1 MVFGISDTESA
12 NLVEGFCELLLWHDR
27 SAIYN
32 AGQGLVRHL
41 LIVIYGDAF
50 KWQREGKGEIS
61 IPSTEPGGEGGGR
74 KGGEKEEEKKEVMNF
89 WTADC

>member
-61 IPSTEPGGEGGGR
+61 IPSTEPGGGG
-74 KGGEKEEEKKEVMNF
+74 GGEKEEEKKAFMNF
-89 WTADC
+89 RTADC

>member
-1 MVFGISDTESA
+1 MVFGISDTDSA
-12 NLVEGFCELLLWHDR
+12 NLVEGFWELLLWHDR

-50 KWQREGKGEIS
+50 KWQREGKGKLAFHQQNQE
-61 IPSTEPGGEGGGR
+61 EENEEER
-74 KGGEKEEEKKEVMNF
+74 EEEKKEFMNF
-89 WTADC
+89 RTADC

>member
-1 MVFGISDTESA
+1 MVFGISDTDSA
-12 NLVEGFCELLLWHDR
+12 NLVEGFWELLLWHDR

-50 KWQREGKGEIS
+50 KWQWEGKGKLAFHQQNQE
-61 IPSTEPGGEGGGR
+61 EEEE
-74 KGGEKEEEKKEVMNF
+74 EKEEEKKEFMNF
-89 WTADC
+89 RTADC